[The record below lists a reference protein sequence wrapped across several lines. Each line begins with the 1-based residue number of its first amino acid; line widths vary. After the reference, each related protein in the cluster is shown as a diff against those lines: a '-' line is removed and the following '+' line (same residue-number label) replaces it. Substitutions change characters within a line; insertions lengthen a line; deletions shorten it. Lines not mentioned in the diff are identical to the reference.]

1 VGLSADTN
9 NILLVADVLKR
20 LILKIGVL
28 FGIGLLSRPTPNIVI
43 FCTSPYK

>member
-28 FGIGLLSRPTPNIVI
+28 FGIGPTPNIVI
-43 FCTSPYK
+43 FCTGPYK